1 MSIPGNKAR
10 IALLVS
16 PNAARNEVLNFTGG
30 VLRVKVAAP
39 PTRGKANREVIAF
52 LCQLLGVGKSSI
64 DIIRGDTSRHKLIA
78 IDGLSLEEV
87 KKRLSSREKP

>member
-1 MSIPGNKAR
+1 M
-10 IALLVS
+10 VS